1 MRLPTFKADHTELPG
16 AQPEAAVD
24 AAAAALT
31 SSVAP
36 SGHERSLQP
45 DVHGTEETNRRIS
58 DIEERFRRTSWL
70 CLAFFVNEGGTR
82 VHVTLSRPTLTSTH
96 VGRLIER
103 DAQFKALTTRE
114 HEIATAVALGFS
126 NDDIS
131 FYQGLSKRTVDKH
144 VSNILTRLGF
154 QNRAQIAT
162 LVAATG
168 GWLVPF
174 APGSEL
180 EDQIEVLGILGDTRL
195 RAGVT
200 PSTIDVE
207 LPTLHVGSLL
217 PADPEKQMEALAM
230 SKGEDLG
237 VAGTSADRT
246 VCSRFPVRITRT
258 FSSDAGVERAVS
270 DLMAAGVQ
278 ALTIGNF
285 DIATAERILGHPELR
300 GIPVLHSMVNRQVHS
315 FTDPDPGY
323 SHVFQMCADEF
334 VYLRALAA
342 YVRAYQPQTSRVSVI
357 IRESDNVEV
366 SEAVRV
372 ALGAGPEVEVQVIRF
387 DDRHTNVAEI
397 VLELLQFAPDIAYLG
412 IYVESALVDMLAQ
425 IRGLGLSTQLFGVWV
440 PGLPGFTQRHPDLAE
455 GLVWSTLV
463 GNSNNHFGNQFR
475 SSFEAKYRSSPGI
488 GSAAVHYDMIALLR
502 RAWQDTGLEPSSRM
516 IIEALNSVRFTGV
529 TGSFH
534 FDGGRQRKALCFPF
548 DTDDP
553 AIGQPCLTFKI
564 KHGKSVPISL
574 LGAAPAADD

>member
-16 AQPEAAVD
+16 AHSNAESTGAPAWNPPAPLPGHTQSPQLGTLGPD
-24 AAAAALT
+24 QT
-31 SSVAP
+31 S
-36 SGHERSLQP
+36 
-45 DVHGTEETNRRIS
+45 RRIS
-58 DIEERFRRTSWL
+58 EIEERFRRTSAL

-82 VHVTLSRPTLTSTH
+82 VHVTLSRPTLMSTH
-96 VGRLIER
+96 IGRLIER

-168 GWLVPF
+168 AWLVPF
-174 APGSEL
+174 SPGSEL
-180 EDQIEVLGILGDTRL
+180 EDQIEVLGVLGDTQL
-195 RAGVT
+195 RVGVT
-200 PSTIDVE
+200 PSTVDVE

-217 PADPEKQMEALAM
+217 PANPEKQMEALAM
-230 SKGEDLG
+230 SKGEDLA
-237 VAGTSADRT
+237 VAGTSADRI

-270 DLMAAGVQ
+270 DLLAGGVQ

-285 DIATAERILGHPELR
+285 DIATAERILKHPELR
-300 GIPVLHSMVNRQVHS
+300 GIPVLHSMVNRQAHS
-315 FTDPDPGY
+315 STDPDY

-342 YVRAYQPQTSRVSVI
+342 YVRAFQPQTSRISVI

-372 ALGAGPEVEVQVIRF
+372 ALGAGPQIEVKVIRF

-412 IYVESALVDMLAQ
+412 IYIESALVDMLAQ
-425 IRGLGLSTQLFGVWV
+425 IRGLGLKTQLFGVWV
-440 PGLPGFTQRHPDLAE
+440 PGLPGFTQRHPELAE

-475 SSFEAKYRSSPGI
+475 SSFEARYRSSPGI

-502 RAWQDTGLEPSSRM
+502 RAWQDTGLEPSSGM

-553 AIGQPCLTFKI
+553 AIGQPCLTFEI
-564 KHGKSVPISL
+564 QHGKSVPISL
-574 LGAAPAADD
+574 LGAAPAED